1 MATSAEYI
9 AFVLDTLRPFGDLRA
24 RKMFGEYMVYLDEK
38 PILTVCDNT
47 IYVKMLPELAE
58 LMKAAECGYPYDGAK
73 LHYIAD
79 IEDAA
84 LLARLIPELAS
95 LIKPKAKKK

>member
-9 AFVLDTLRPFGDLRA
+9 AFVLDALRPFGDLRA
-24 RKMFGEYMVYLDEK
+24 QKMFGEYMVYLDEK

-47 IYVKMLPELAE
+47 VYAKMLPELAE
-58 LMKAAECGYPYDGAK
+58 LMKTAERGYPYDGAK